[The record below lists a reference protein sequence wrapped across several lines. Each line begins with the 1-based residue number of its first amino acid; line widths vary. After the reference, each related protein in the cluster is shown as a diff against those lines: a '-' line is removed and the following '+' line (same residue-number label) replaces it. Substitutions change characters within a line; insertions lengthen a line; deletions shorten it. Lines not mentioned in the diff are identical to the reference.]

1 MHFRKTPLA
10 IAVLTA
16 PILSA
21 CGGGGDS
28 GNTIAFTNFS
38 DSPDNGTVRLE
49 GRANTTNFTVNSNT
63 GELTL
68 SAVETGE
75 DARLDLE
82 RSDGETTDVIGSA
95 GDVDVSFNT
104 TESPFTDLGDDLVEL
119 VSPDGEQVAVHG
131 IGTGSLDYEHQTF
144 GVWIDGFNSNQGSV
158 AAASVGSRTDAAN
171 LPGNTASFSGQTVGL
186 AQLSDGDTYL
196 ADSDLTVTTSDFRTL
211 NIESTNTIVENL
223 DTFALRSESDLN
235 FTGTATVSG
244 AGFTGTITGTAV
256 NGNIDGNFFG
266 PNAEEVGGVFD
277 SQSGSTTYIGS
288 FGAVRD

>member
-1 MHFRKTPLA
+1 MHFRKTSLA

-21 CGGGGDS
+21 CSGGGGGDD
-28 GNTIAFTNFS
+28 TIAFTNIN
-38 DSPDNGTVRLE
+38 DLPDNGTVRVQ
-49 GRANTTNFTVNSNT
+49 GRANTTSFTVDTNT

-68 SAVETGE
+68 EAVDTDQ
-75 DARLDLE
+75 DAHVDLVIA
-82 RSDGETTDVIGSA
+82 DGNTTDIIARS
-95 GDVDVSFNT
+95 GDAAVSFNVDT
-104 TESPFTDLGDDLVEL
+104 SNTGVVRNDLAVFENQAGDQIAVFGAGDDNTE
-119 VSPDGEQVAVHG
+119 
-131 IGTGSLDYEHQTF
+131 YEHQTF
-144 GVWIDGFNSNQGSV
+144 GVWIDGFDTTQGN
-158 AAASVGSRTDAAN
+158 AAVASVGSRTDAAN
-171 LPGNTASFSGQTVGL
+171 LPGNAASFSGQTVGL
-186 AQLSDGDTYL
+186 AQLSDGETYL

-211 NIESTNTIVENL
+211 NIESTNTTVQNL
-223 DTFALRSESDLN
+223 DTFAVSSESDLN

-244 AGFTGTITGTAV
+244 AGFTGNITGTAV